1 MKENINNLTAAL
13 IIICITVLSYNYTS
27 EKTVEIIEDTTDQ
40 AVVED
45 LTAINQVEISEP
57 VEEGEITTISQV
69 VISGKIKWPKNR
81 EARFFTRDTSITTY
95 VDWIGKFNL
104 TFPLDSSGYIT
115 FHHGDETTAMY
126 CNPDDTVHITIDT
139 KEFDET
145 ITYAG
150 SEESNFL
157 AWKFLYIEEMD
168 YPNVKTIL
176 DTTELNQKLD
186 SLTNPMHLK
195 MISLALNDNFIESEK
210 KEHEQMRNYFLAQYT
225 KNQKMLEMIGK
236 AAIDFTYPDMD
247 SNMISLSDFKGSYVY
262 VDVWATWCG
271 PCRYEIPFL
280 IQLEKYYHD
289 ENIIFMSVSVDVENA
304 KQKWI
309 DMINEKDMGGVQLI
323 STYGWKSQIMKDYA
337 INGIPRFML
346 FDREGNVIS
355 VDAPRPSSDEIR
367 KIFMSFEIVEG
378 LESEGIEVIEVIDVP
393 KEL

>member
-27 EKTVEIIEDTTDQ
+27 KKTVEITKDTTEQTVIKD
-40 AVVED
+40 V
-45 LTAINQVEISEP
+45 TTINQVEISEP
-57 VEEGEITTISQV
+57 VEEGQITTISQV

-104 TFPLDSSGYIT
+104 TFPFDSSGYIT

-126 CNPDDTVHITIDT
+126 CNPDDTVYITINT
-139 KEFDET
+139 KQFDET
-145 ITYAG
+145 ITYTG
-150 SEESNFL
+150 SDESNFL
-157 AWKFLYIEEMD
+157 AWKFLHVEEVG

-186 SLTNPMHLK
+186 SLINPMHLK
-195 MISLALNDNFIESEK
+195 MISLGFKNNFIESE
-210 KEHEQMRNYFLAQYT
+210 EEEYIFIRNYFLQQYE
-225 KNQKMLEMIGK
+225 KNQRMLEMIGK
-236 AAIDFTYPDMD
+236 PAIDFTYPDMD

-280 IQLEKYYHD
+280 IQLEKDYHD
-289 ENIIFMSVSVDVENA
+289 ANIIFMSVSVDVEEA

-323 STYGWKSQIMKDYA
+323 STDGWKSQIMKDYA

-355 VDAPRPSSDEIR
+355 VDAPRPSSEEIR
-367 KIFMSFEIVEG
+367 DIFDGFKNIENQTEEVEN
-378 LESEGIEVIEVIDVP
+378 SEEETVN
-393 KEL
+393 L